1 MRSVSTSGFRLTGL
15 NADALSLV
23 SVYNLFPATGPREF
37 LLPAQ
42 SPISVA
48 VVGVGVFGRNHAR
61 VYKELEQQ
69 GEAVRLLGVV
79 DPDVNRADAVARE
92 FGCKGFGSVRQMLTT
107 HSELQAASVAAPTV
121 HHLIVARELMKAGVD
136 VLIEKPL
143 AATLAEAEELVALAA
158 THKRIAQAGHLER
171 FNPAVRATVPLLTKP
186 MFFEV
191 HRLSVFTPRALDVDV
206 VLDLMIH
213 DLDIVLAFA
222 KSPVKEVRA
231 VGLPILSGKVDIAN
245 VRLELESGCIAN
257 FTASRVSTER
267 VRKLRFFQPR
277 QYVSLDYGRQEVL
290 VFTVGHDAAASATPS
305 VNPQIGVTKP
315 PVACEEPLHAELR
328 SFLRAVRER
337 SAPVVPL
344 DDGRRALGLALEIVA
359 AIREHGKK
367 VDLAGIAKSK
377 H

>member
-1 MRSVSTSGFRLTGL
+1 LNWILSVVESSDF
-15 NADALSLV
+15 AIQM
-23 SVYNLFPATGPREF
+23 LFPAIPFTISCGNRPSRIS
-37 LLPAQ
+37 LP
-42 SPISVA
+42 SSDPISVA

-61 VYKELEQQ
+61 VYKELELQ
-69 GEAVRLLGVV
+69 GENVRLLGVV
-79 DPDVNRADAVARE
+79 DPDVTRADAVARE
-92 FGCKGFGSVRQMLTT
+92 FGCKAFGSVKQMLTT

-121 HHLIVARELMKAGVD
+121 HHLAVARELMKAGVD

-143 AATLAEAEELVALAA
+143 AATLAEAEELVSLAA
-158 THKRIAQAGHLER
+158 KHKRIAQAGHLER
-171 FNPAVRATVPLLTKP
+171 FNPAVRATLPILTRP

-191 HRLSVFTPRALDVDV
+191 HRLSVFTPRSLDVDV

-245 VRLELESGCIAN
+245 VRLEFESGCIAN

-290 VFTVGHDAAASATPS
+290 VFTVGSDGSAPATPT
-305 VNPQIGVTKP
+305 VNPQIGVSKP
-315 PVACEEPLHAELR
+315 PVATEEPLHAELR
-328 SFLRAVRER
+328 SFLHAVRER
-337 SAPVVPL
+337 STPVVPIE
-344 DDGRRALGLALEIVA
+344 DGQRALALALEIVA

-367 VDLAGIAKSK
+367 IDLANIAKVK